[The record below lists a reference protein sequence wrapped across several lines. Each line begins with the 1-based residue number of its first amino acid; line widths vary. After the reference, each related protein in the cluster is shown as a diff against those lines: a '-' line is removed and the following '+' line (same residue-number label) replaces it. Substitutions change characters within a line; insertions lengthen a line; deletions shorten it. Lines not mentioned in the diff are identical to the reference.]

1 VADSEPLFEHLWHR
15 VRAVRESPAQ
25 DLYVL
30 TENGV
35 LLRVDAAGGG

>member
-1 VADSEPLFEHLWHR
+1 VTHEEPLFVDLWQR
-15 VRAVRESPAQ
+15 VRAVRESPAH

-35 LLRVDAAGGG
+35 LFRVEPAQR